1 MKNIFIV
8 IIVISSVCITNAQ
21 ENILINTNTT
31 QIVLKVDTNKN
42 VTFEYF
48 GKKLN
53 AIDDLYNANAN
64 MGKDAF
70 PSFGIYPD
78 RLMAI
83 RAKHANADQ
92 TLVLKY
98 QSHKQ
103 TKIDENVA
111 LTSILLK
118 DEIYPFYVELKYKTF
133 KAEDVIEVW
142 SEIYH
147 EEKKDVTLYDYAS
160 AYLSFKTNKSI
171 VSHFHGTW
179 GNEFMMEETDLTRG
193 TFTIENKTGIRNT
206 QADNPS
212 FFLSLDSKPSEDN
225 GEVIAGSLAW
235 TGNYKI
241 TFQRD
246 YLSQLNLTAGI
257 NNYASEY
264 HLEKGKKFTTPELIL
279 TYSNEGK
286 GQASRNLHRYAR
298 NYKMIGGNEER
309 KVLLNSWEGVYFKFK
324 EQDIVDMIDDFA
336 KIGGELFV
344 LDDGWFGNKYMRNSG
359 TQGLGDWQVAETK
372 LPSGIN
378 FLIDESEKR
387 NMKFGIWV
395 EPEMANITSEL
406 YEKHPD
412 WILQNHDR
420 ELVKGRGET
429 QVVLDLTNPKVQD
442 FVFNT
447 VNDLLVKHPR
457 INYIK
462 WDANASIY
470 NYGSTYLPED
480 KQSQIYIDYHLGLQ
494 SVFQRLREAHPT
506 TTMQACASGGGRVS
520 YGYLPYFHEFWTSD
534 NTDALQRIYIQWGMS
549 HLFPAI
555 TMASH
560 VSASTNHQTKRQI
573 PLKFRFDVAM
583 TGRLG
588 MEMQPKDMTDKEKE
602 FSKSA
607 IETYKAIRPI
617 VQFGDLYRVL
627 SPFENRRLSSLMYVD
642 EQKKNAAFFAF
653 YLEKRV
659 GESSHPAFKFKGL
672 DENTRYKVVEINKEN
687 DKGHFEGEGKTYSG
701 SFLMNVG
708 LKLNITDE
716 YDSVVLKL
724 SGE

>member
-1 MKNIFIV
+1 MKKTLILLLLF
-8 IIVISSVCITNAQ
+8 SASFLLKAQ

-31 QIVLKVDTNKN
+31 QIVLKVDTKQN
-42 VTFEYF
+42 VTFEHY

-70 PSFGIYPD
+70 PSFGIYPY
-78 RLMAI
+78 RLMAL

-92 TLVLKY
+92 TVVLKY
-98 QSHKQ
+98 QSHTQ

-111 LTSILLK
+111 ITSILLK
-118 DEIYPFYVELKYKTF
+118 DENYPFYVELKYKTF
-133 KAEDVIEVW
+133 NKEDVIEIW

-147 EEKKDVTLYDYAS
+147 DEKKGVTLYDYAS
-160 AYLSFKTNKSI
+160 AYLAFKTNTSI
-171 VSHFHGTW
+171 LSHFHGTW
-179 GNEFMMEETDLTRG
+179 GDEFMMEETEVTRG
-193 TFTIENKTGIRNT
+193 TLTIENKGGIRNT

-212 FFLSLDSKPSEDN
+212 FFLSLNSKPAEDN

-241 TFQRD
+241 TFERD
-246 YLSQLNLTAGI
+246 YSSLLHLTAGI
-257 NNYASEY
+257 NTYASEY
-264 HLEKGKKFTTPELIL
+264 ILEKGKRFITPELIL

-286 GQASRNLHRYAR
+286 GKASRNLHRYAR

-309 KVLLNSWEGVYFKFK
+309 KILLNSWEGVYFKFGEK
-324 EQDIVDMIDDFA
+324 DIVDMIDDFS

-372 LPSGIN
+372 LPSGIDY
-378 FLIDESEKR
+378 LIDEAEKR
-387 NMKFGIWV
+387 DMKFGIWV
-395 EPEMANITSEL
+395 EPEMANVTSEL

-412 WILQNHDR
+412 WILQNRDR
-420 ELVKGRGET
+420 ELIKGRGAT

-442 FVFNT
+442 FVFNI

-462 WDANASIY
+462 WDANASIT
-470 NYGSTYLPED
+470 NYGSTYLSAE
-480 KQSQIYIDYHLGLQ
+480 KQSHIYIDYHLGLQ
-494 SVFQRLREAHPT
+494 SVLKRLRAAHPT
-506 TTMQACASGGGRVS
+506 ITMQACASGGGRVS

-534 NTDALQRIYIQWGMS
+534 NTDALKRIYIQWGMS
-549 HLFPAI
+549 HVFPAI
-555 TMASH
+555 TIASH
-560 VSASTNHQTKRQI
+560 VSASPNHQSKRQI
-573 PLKFRFDVAM
+573 PIKFRFDVAM

-602 FSKSA
+602 FSKAA

-617 VQFGDLYRVL
+617 IQFGDLYRIL
-627 SPFENRRLSSLMYVD
+627 SPFENRRLASLMYVD
-642 EQKKNAAFFAF
+642 ESKQNAVFFAY

-659 GESSHPAFKFKGL
+659 GESSHPAFRFKGL
-672 DENTRYKVVEINKEN
+672 DADTRYKVVEINKEN
-687 DKGHFEGEGKTYSG
+687 DKGHFAGEGKTYSG

-708 LKLNITDE
+708 LKLNIMDE
-716 YDSVVLKL
+716 YDSVVLQL
-724 SGE
+724 SAE

>member
-1 MKNIFIV
+1 MKHTLLLLLFF
-8 IIVISSVCITNAQ
+8 SASFLLKAQ

-31 QIVLKVDTNKN
+31 QIVLKVDTKQN
-42 VTFEYF
+42 VTFEHY

-70 PSFGIYPD
+70 PSFGIYPY
-78 RLMAI
+78 RLMAL

-92 TLVLKY
+92 TVVLKY

-103 TKIDENVA
+103 TIIDENVE
-111 LTSILLK
+111 LTSVLLK
-118 DEIYPFYVELKYKTF
+118 DENYPFYVELKYKTF
-133 KAEDVIEVW
+133 NKEDVIEIW

-147 EEKKDVTLYDYAS
+147 DEKKGVTLYDYAS
-160 AYLSFKTNKSI
+160 AYLAFKTNTSI
-171 VSHFHGTW
+171 LSHFHGTW
-179 GNEFMMEETDLTRG
+179 GDEFMMEETEVTRG
-193 TFTIENKTGIRNT
+193 TLTIENKGGIRNT

-212 FFLSLDSKPSEDN
+212 FFLSLNSKPAEDN

-241 TFQRD
+241 TFERD
-246 YLSQLNLTAGI
+246 YSSLLHLTAGI
-257 NNYASEY
+257 NTYASEY
-264 HLEKGKKFTTPELIL
+264 ILEKGKRFITPELIL

-286 GQASRNLHRYAR
+286 GKASRNLHRYAR

-309 KVLLNSWEGVYFKFK
+309 KILLNSWEGVYFKFGEK
-324 EQDIVDMIDDFA
+324 DIVDMIDDFS

-372 LPSGIN
+372 LPSGID
-378 FLIDESEKR
+378 FLIDESENR

-395 EPEMANITSEL
+395 EPEMANVTSEL

-412 WILQNHDR
+412 WILQNRDR
-420 ELVKGRGET
+420 ELIKGRGAT

-442 FVFNT
+442 FVFNI

-462 WDANASIY
+462 WDANASIT
-470 NYGSTYLPED
+470 NYGSTYLSAE
-480 KQSQIYIDYHLGLQ
+480 KQSHIYIDYHLGLQ
-494 SVFQRLREAHPT
+494 SVLKRLRAAHPT
-506 TTMQACASGGGRVS
+506 ITMQACASGGGRVS

-534 NTDALQRIYIQWGMS
+534 NTDALKRIYIQWGMS
-549 HLFPAI
+549 HVFPAI
-555 TMASH
+555 TIASH
-560 VSASTNHQTKRQI
+560 VSASPNHQSKRQI
-573 PLKFRFDVAM
+573 PIKFRFDVAM

-602 FSKSA
+602 FSKAA
-607 IETYKAIRPI
+607 IETYKGIRPI
-617 VQFGDLYRVL
+617 VQFGDLYRIL
-627 SPFENRRLSSLMYVD
+627 SPFENRRLASLMYVD
-642 EQKKNAAFFAF
+642 EQKQNAVFFAY

-659 GESSHPAFKFKGL
+659 GESSHPAFRFKGL
-672 DENTRYKVVEINKEN
+672 DADTRYKVVEINKEN
-687 DKGHFEGEGKTYSG
+687 DKGHFAGEGKTYSG

-708 LKLNITDE
+708 LKLNIMDE

-724 SGE
+724 SAE